1 MKTIDLQTSGD
12 IHLRLMKNQCPR
24 CEGPLKVT
32 SKTENRLERLCDR
45 CNLTILDH
53 MPGAECPDEHDI
65 IIRTVDG
72 MRLSVAYP
80 IQKSAYNGCEH
91 QNGGVLRS

>member
-1 MKTIDLQTSGD
+1 MGSYASFLNGTKNRLNDKMKTIDLQTSGD

-53 MPGAECPDEHDI
+53 MPGAECPDDPEVCD
-65 IIRTVDG
+65 
-72 MRLSVAYP
+72 
-80 IQKSAYNGCEH
+80 
-91 QNGGVLRS
+91 